1 MLDYDISKRGGFT
14 LSEFV
19 YRSIKEDIFSGALDA
34 GEHLPSKRKLAAKLG
49 VSLITVEA
57 AYSQL
62 IAEGY
67 VYAEQRRGYYV
78 ARLPKLPAS
87 FARLEPSTTEEL
99 RSSCPALDA
108 FGQAFILPSDGDN
121 GPGSIAKGGLI
132 ADFTRPAG
140 ADAQEICTLWS
151 KNLRSALAHEPE
163 TELYGV
169 YPPQGSLRL
178 RKAIAHYLAR
188 ARGMN
193 VAPEHIVVGAGS
205 QVLYALVSIM
215 MTRHCPVAVE
225 NPGYRRLMGIY
236 SALGHDVRPLQMDT
250 EGMRFDLLDSS
261 DALVAHVMPS
271 HQFPT
276 GKVMSIAR
284 RYELL
289 GWAARNAERLIVEDD
304 YDWEFRF
311 AGRPI
316 PSLQS
321 IDTTQSVVYLSTF
334 SKSLGPA
341 LKVAFAVFPPRLMER
356 FDKAFSFLS
365 CTVSSIDQVALAN
378 LIEGGSYE
386 RHLNRYRKKSRAVR
400 DALID
405 GLKCSS
411 IGGRVTVQE
420 EDSGLHF
427 ILGVECATS
436 AEQIARD
443 ALNLGVK
450 LAPISSYLM
459 PPEDAKSLAS
469 LAGGGAA
476 ARFVMQYD
484 GVALRDVPKIV
495 EILEKACCSPG
506 C

>member
-1 MLDYDISKRGGFT
+1 MLDYDISKRGGLT
-14 LSEFV
+14 LSEFI
-19 YRSIKEDIFSGALDA
+19 YRSIRGDIISGVLGPD
-34 GEHLPSKRKLAAKLG
+34 EHLPSKRKLAARLG

-78 ARLPKLPAS
+78 ARLPELPAPDVPH
-87 FARLEPSTTEEL
+87 EPKDAQNP
-99 RSSCPALDA
+99 RASCPALDA
-108 FGQAFILPSDGDN
+108 FGQAFFLPEPVGIDG
-121 GPGSIAKGGLI
+121 GTIRGRII

-140 ADAQEICTLWS
+140 ADAQDICALWS
-151 KNLRSALAHEPE
+151 KTLRAALAHEPE
-163 TELYGV
+163 NELYGV

-178 RKAIAHYLAR
+178 RKAIAHYLSR
-188 ARGMN
+188 ARGMS
-193 VAPEHIVVGAGS
+193 VAPENIVIGAGS
-205 QVLYALVSIM
+205 QVLYALVSM
-215 MTRHCPVAVE
+215 MMSRHCPVAVE
-225 NPGYRRLMGIY
+225 NPGYRRLVGIY
-236 SALGHDVRPLQMDT
+236 SALGHEARPLQMDG

-289 GWAARNAERLIVEDD
+289 GWAARNRGRLIVEDD

-311 AGRPI
+311 AGLPI

-334 SKSLGPA
+334 SKSLGSA

-365 CTVSSIDQVALAN
+365 CTVSSIEQVALAN
-378 LIEGGSYE
+378 LIEDGAYE

-400 DALID
+400 DALIG
-405 GLKCSS
+405 GLKGGS
-411 IGGRVTVQE
+411 IGERVTVHE

-427 ILGVECATS
+427 ILGVEGPKT
-436 AEQIARD
+436 AEHIARD
-443 ALNLGVK
+443 ALRLGVK
-450 LAPISSYLM
+450 LAPVSNYLM
-459 PPEDAKSLAS
+459 PEGDKAFDGCADE
-469 LAGGGAA
+469 GGV

-484 GVALRDVPKIV
+484 GVSLNDVPKII
-495 EILEKACCSPG
+495 EILEIASCSPG